1 MKMRTHPAFT
11 LIELLVVIAF
21 IALLAALLLPALSAA
36 KKKAL
41 RSSMN
46 SAAAASTAPQ
56 AVANPNAVES
66 SGRNMATLKSFSAA
80 ISLKPGLSVGT
91 SQPESIYTAQLEAK
105 FVAHNPVGK
114 GECEVRLPLPPQIIS
129 LASLEVTVNSQP
141 SSSVE
146 IRGDKLVW
154 FGSLPAEATP
164 MTIAYSAV
172 GKGLYHLQMP
182 PGGILETFHID
193 LTSVGSDVRM
203 LELSLQPS
211 KLVRG
216 AGQTTYTWDYK
227 NILFGRPIALDV
239 LGIAPIDRLGELAW
253 LGPVSVIVF
262 GFVLGLIA
270 HAYNIHNFD
279 RWMLLLVL
287 GTFTGAYPLM
297 YFAQEFIPL
306 NAAILSS
313 SAIVIAII
321 AVRAAT
327 IMGWRLALFGTVLP
341 AVIILTITLVTAI
354 YPRLPGILFAAAGMT
369 LFAVAMTLMPRVK
382 LNLHTTN
389 SRLATAA

>member
-1 MKMRTHPAFT
+1 MKIRSHPAFT

-41 RSSMN
+41 RTSMN
-46 SAAAASTAPQ
+46 SATAVAPASPP
-56 AVANPNAVES
+56 VANPNVLDS
-66 SGRNMATLKSFSAA
+66 SGRNLATLKSFSAT

-91 SQPESIYTAQLEAK
+91 SQPESIYTAQLESR
-105 FVAHNPVGK
+105 FVAFNPAGK

-129 LASLEVTVNSQP
+129 LASLTVTVGSQP

-146 IRGDKLVW
+146 IRGDKLIW
-154 FGSLPAEATP
+154 FGSLSTEATP
-164 MTIAYSAV
+164 LTIAYSAV
-172 GKGLYHLQMP
+172 GKGLYNLQMP
-182 PGGILETFHID
+182 PSGILETFHID
-193 LTSVGSDVRM
+193 LTSMGSDVRM

-216 AGQTTYTWDYK
+216 AGQTVYTWDYK

-253 LGPVSVIVF
+253 LGPVSVVVF
-262 GFVLGLIA
+262 GFLLGLIA
-270 HAYNIHNFD
+270 QAFNIHNFD

-306 NAAILSS
+306 SAAILAS
-313 SAIVIAII
+313 SAIVVVII
-321 AVRAAT
+321 ALRVAT
-327 IMGWRLALFGTVLP
+327 ITGWRLAIFGTVLP
-341 AVIILTITLVTAI
+341 AVAILTITLVTAI
-354 YPRLPGILFAAAGMT
+354 HPRLQGILFATAGLI
-369 LFAVAMTLMPRVK
+369 LFTVAMTLMPRVK
-382 LNLHTTN
+382 LNLRAT
-389 SRLATAA
+389 RWATAT